1 MHALLSRS
9 LVAAVL
15 VLQVSG
21 GAVQATPITS
31 AAHDD
36 VHARESSG
44 AGPIGYWPLNGNGDD
59 ASGNGYSLAL
69 PGNPGFAPGIIGQSL
84 ALTDQPGQYAIG
96 ASDSAADDARFGFG
110 GGDFT
115 IQAWINLNRE
125 DGVFIIAEK
134 FKGETGPG
142 WTLYSVGQYIQFY
155 VDGASTFLQ
164 GLPAS
169 SFVGGWHQVVV
180 RRSGSTFSLLVD
192 DVLLSS
198 GAVDYVFQPTTNAL
212 EIGQRNADD
221 GRNYDMDGKIDEVA
235 IWDRALSDAEVSSL
249 YNGGLGRPAS
259 TANGVPA
266 SAECS
271 SVVYVPAQK
280 TFGSLLFEDNWP
292 NNGDLDF
299 NDQTI
304 AYNYELALDASKS
317 VVALYATFDVLAV
330 GANFQ
335 NGLYLRLPGV
345 SPSTIASAMLVA
357 SDGTSAPATLIIGEP
372 DVVIQITPDTR
383 TLFAHHASFNFINT
397 DPALPTQTAS
407 RALQVQIKFNA
418 ATSLDTSAAPY
429 DLFIARTANYDWQI
443 HLPIYSGTALAQ
455 VYLATLFGTGADGS
469 NQGRNKGRYFVNT
482 SGMPFALDVPEAI
495 KWAVEKKPI
504 DDVYLDLGGFASS
517 AGKSNKDWYSSGHVD
532 TSFQFTSGGG
542 SPPPAPVFTSATG
555 PLASCPATPPSGTTS
570 GYLVTE
576 FYAGKVMLVRPDGTT
591 STLVDNL
598 ANPDGIALTADGSFA
613 LVERSANRLLRLKLD
628 GTFSVITA
636 GLPSGTVGVAVD
648 LDGTFLVSER
658 DAGQIVRVNSSGA
671 ITPFVTLDSPVAV
684 AVVGDGT
691 YYVAEEFSHV
701 IAHLAQDGSLIA
713 SFPQP
718 YGQPGPSSVAVD
730 TAGNVIVD
738 DAFNGTLRRLTPAD
752 GVSMTVQLS
761 VPVGIVLDVDGSYV
775 TTDQQRGQLLR
786 VQPDGSVTVIAGG
799 LDGAEFVARF

>member
-249 YNGGLGRPAS
+249 YNGGLGRP
-259 TANGVPA
+259 
-266 SAECS
+266 E
-271 SVVYVPAQK
+271 
-280 TFGSLLFEDNWP
+280 
-292 NNGDLDF
+292 
-299 NDQTI
+299 
-304 AYNYELALDASKS
+304 
-317 VVALYATFDVLAV
+317 
-330 GANFQ
+330 
-335 NGLYLRLPGV
+335 
-345 SPSTIASAMLVA
+345 
-357 SDGTSAPATLIIGEP
+357 IG
-372 DVVIQITPDTR
+372 R
-383 TLFAHHASFNFINT
+383 AH
-397 DPALPTQTAS
+397 
-407 RALQVQIKFNA
+407 V
-418 ATSLDTSAAPY
+418 
-429 DLFIARTANYDWQI
+429 
-443 HLPIYSGTALAQ
+443 
-455 VYLATLFGTGADGS
+455 
-469 NQGRNKGRYFVNT
+469 
-482 SGMPFALDVPEAI
+482 
-495 KWAVEKKPI
+495 
-504 DDVYLDLGGFASS
+504 
-517 AGKSNKDWYSSGHVD
+517 
-532 TSFQFTSGGG
+532 
-542 SPPPAPVFTSATG
+542 
-555 PLASCPATPPSGTTS
+555 
-570 GYLVTE
+570 
-576 FYAGKVMLVRPDGTT
+576 
-591 STLVDNL
+591 
-598 ANPDGIALTADGSFA
+598 
-613 LVERSANRLLRLKLD
+613 
-628 GTFSVITA
+628 
-636 GLPSGTVGVAVD
+636 
-648 LDGTFLVSER
+648 
-658 DAGQIVRVNSSGA
+658 
-671 ITPFVTLDSPVAV
+671 
-684 AVVGDGT
+684 
-691 YYVAEEFSHV
+691 
-701 IAHLAQDGSLIA
+701 
-713 SFPQP
+713 
-718 YGQPGPSSVAVD
+718 
-730 TAGNVIVD
+730 
-738 DAFNGTLRRLTPAD
+738 
-752 GVSMTVQLS
+752 
-761 VPVGIVLDVDGSYV
+761 
-775 TTDQQRGQLLR
+775 
-786 VQPDGSVTVIAGG
+786 
-799 LDGAEFVARF
+799 